1 MSAKSDLTLPL
12 ALLKRVHETLS
23 DAPGPDAFRET
34 YPLLVD
40 VLEMAIAE
48 IARQAT
54 GGRRAP

>member
-12 ALLKRVHETLS
+12 ALLKRVS